1 MDVGTLYMEN
11 EEKHAYAN
19 YNSLLN
25 VLLSIHLAV
34 LILNSA
40 RLKRICRYRRNGNER
55 NEIAWF
61 AFETIK

>member
-1 MDVGTLYMEN
+1 MVWKT
-11 EEKHAYAN
+11 KKRHAYDN
-19 YNSLLN
+19 IYYNSLLN

-61 AFETIK
+61 ALETIK